1 MAKRIPLVDA
11 ARGFAAFLMILYHF
25 CFDLNYFGLL
35 HQDFN
40 VSPFWLSARAF
51 IVSLFLTLSGISL
64 VLASD
69 RGTRHSLIRL
79 VRLLAASI
87 VVTLGSY
94 LMFPQSF
101 IFFGILHFILVA
113 SLIGMFLLKFYRA
126 NLISGMIILAFGLAY
141 SNPVFDAPYL
151 QWIGLMTHKPYTE
164 DYVPLFPW
172 MGMVLIGM
180 FLGKL
185 LFEHLKPQWLWGYAP
200 AMKFPAFL
208 GRHSLAVYLLHQ
220 PILIGILYLI
230 FGH

>member
-40 VSPFWLSARAF
+40 TSPFWLSARAF

-69 RGTRHSLIRL
+69 RGTRHALIRL

-113 SLIGMFLLKFYRA
+113 SLIGMFFLKFYRA
-126 NLISGMIILAFGLAY
+126 NLIFGMIILAFGLAY

-200 AMKFPAFL
+200 AMKFPALL